1 MVQQILTHKI
11 YLPLSIQEETKPI
24 DNTAYATDYILEPSV
39 YELQQLLFPKMLDLQ
54 IYTTLLD
61 TTTSEHAARM
71 MAMQT
76 ANDNANELIRQLT
89 LQYNKTRQQAIT
101 NELLDIMGGA
111 SQSS

>member
-1 MVQQILTHKI
+1 MNAVFDHII
-11 YLPLSIQEETKPI
+11 P
-24 DNTAYATDYILEPSV
+24 NYISGFV
-39 YELQQLLFPKMLDLQ
+39 YGALVES
-54 IYTTLLD
+54 YC
-61 TTTSEHAARM
+61 SEHNARM